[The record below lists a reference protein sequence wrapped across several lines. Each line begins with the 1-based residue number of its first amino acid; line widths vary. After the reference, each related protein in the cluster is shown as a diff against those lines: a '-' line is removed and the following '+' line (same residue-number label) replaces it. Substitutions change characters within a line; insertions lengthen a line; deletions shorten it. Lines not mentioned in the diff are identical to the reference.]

1 MVLVGFDGSFFFYIY
16 IKSCKELFF
25 HSIETFVKT
34 FEKIF

>member
-25 HSIETFVKT
+25 HSMKWYESKLS
-34 FEKIF
+34 